1 MGKKKSKIKSSC
13 CKAPIRYSDL
23 APDFIGDDP
32 KTMRMGT
39 CYIICT
45 KCNQPCD
52 MHISIRRTWTRN
64 PSEQIIGDKRDK
76 INKKVTKKEIE
87 EIGCA

>member
-1 MGKKKSKIKSSC
+1 MGKIKNNLKSIC
-13 CKAPIRYSDL
+13 CNAKVRLEGID
-23 APDFIGDDP
+23 DFD
-32 KTMRMGT
+32 KQ
-39 CYIICT
+39 CT
-45 KCNQPCD
+45 IYNVCTHCNKPCD
-52 MHISIRRTWTRN
+52 VLIKVRKTWTRN

>member
-1 MGKKKSKIKSSC
+1 MAKKKSNLKSIC
-13 CKAPIRYSDL
+13 CNAKVRLEGID
-23 APDFIGDDP
+23 DFDKQCTI
-32 KTMRMGT
+32 
-39 CYIICT
+39 YHICT
-45 KCNQPCD
+45 YCNKPCD
-52 MHISIRRTWTRN
+52 VLIKVRKTWTRN

>member
-1 MGKKKSKIKSSC
+1 MGKIKNNLKSIC
-13 CKAPIRYSDL
+13 CNAKVRLEGID
-23 APDFIGDDP
+23 DFD
-32 KTMRMGT
+32 KQ
-39 CYIICT
+39 CT
-45 KCNQPCD
+45 IYHVCTYCNKPCD
-52 MHISIRRTWTRN
+52 VLIKVRKTWTRN